1 MLSPY
6 KISTESM
13 TTKTVTPNSKVSS
26 RKTVEGTSPAMLLIG
41 KTVRK
46 HFQGFGWYY
55 GTVFSYDT
63 ENGLYLIQ
71 YEDGDKEEL
80 DKNAT
85 KKITLETKLLSPHK
99 VEAKSMSA
107 NIVTPN
113 SKDRF
118 LSKTLHQGPFELLPI
133 GTSVRK
139 YFKNH
144 GWYNGTIVSYDEYY
158 ELYLVQY
165 EDGDKE
171 ELREDQVKK
180 ILVDSIGKMHSSTV
194 DELGTKTLVDSTK
207 NIMKNLAKETFG
219 ETSLEESFKN
229 VDQWRNKSIDK
240 GVNMKE
246 NIPKARES
254 QSSTSRPI
262 QIGSKVRKYFK
273 GYGWFRGIVVS
284 KVGAHDKISASYI
297 VRYEDGDEE
306 ELSDKMV
313 RNLMLDAKSKSIMA
327 DSIKGKRK
335 LQQIESSPTDEEK
348 HDAAAKKICPDEIVS
363 GPRVFENKRENCA
376 SKDVISKD
384 KPSEN
389 QPSFDLEIGAEFP
402 HLGCRVARFF
412 DKDKIYYG
420 TVKQFSPGDTNELGI
435 DLWTVRYLDGDEE
448 ELNKTELDAAR
459 EWAAPAQLNSVGIEF
474 AHFIHYRMTVW
485 MQHYPERARNEIMG
499 NTGTRPAIHKS
510 TKFSWKLA
518 SCAKM
523 GNAYRHLD
531 TGTKRFGDM
540 IRMKVGGAE
549 NSDPATWSED
559 QIQQS
564 VIMAVMKMTGFRPE
578 ILRTFFKSWAN
589 LPLEACYP
597 STVEE
602 LDILTRYLRCL
613 QNQETRPTLFHAKF
627 QTQGFRWIEYFASF
641 TNARLNSVVSKIM
654 HAKTWGTAVLA
665 LQNLPGVGA
674 YSAAQSLCD
683 IFMGV
688 WQQKRGLFH
697 NHADVVDSMAN
708 DTGIGP
714 GPIYSLQKIFPDIE
728 NKDNALK
735 ILRESIDNAFQEEGL
750 EFPYLKDQNGQ
761 TLHLSCVD
769 LEHSLCYFHRYL
781 VSKES
786 LGENGIE
793 RLYEKFNEPRFKDVV
808 PLPSIKQLESVTS
821 NSVDAWCDK
830 RYKRFVGK

>member
-1 MLSPY
+1 
-6 KISTESM
+6 
-13 TTKTVTPNSKVSS
+13 
-26 RKTVEGTSPAMLLIG
+26 
-41 KTVRK
+41 
-46 HFQGFGWYY
+46 
-55 GTVFSYDT
+55 
-63 ENGLYLIQ
+63 
-71 YEDGDKEEL
+71 
-80 DKNAT
+80 
-85 KKITLETKLLSPHK
+85 
-99 VEAKSMSA
+99 
-107 NIVTPN
+107 
-113 SKDRF
+113 
-118 LSKTLHQGPFELLPI
+118 
-133 GTSVRK
+133 
-139 YFKNH
+139 
-144 GWYNGTIVSYDEYY
+144 
-158 ELYLVQY
+158 
-165 EDGDKE
+165 
-171 ELREDQVKK
+171 
-180 ILVDSIGKMHSSTV
+180 
-194 DELGTKTLVDSTK
+194 
-207 NIMKNLAKETFG
+207 
-219 ETSLEESFKN
+219 
-229 VDQWRNKSIDK
+229 
-240 GVNMKE
+240 
-246 NIPKARES
+246 
-254 QSSTSRPI
+254 
-262 QIGSKVRKYFK
+262 
-273 GYGWFRGIVVS
+273 
-284 KVGAHDKISASYI
+284 
-297 VRYEDGDEE
+297 
-306 ELSDKMV
+306 MV
-313 RNLMLDAKSKSIMA
+313 RNILMVDAKSKPTVA
-327 DSIKGKRK
+327 TDSIKGKRK
-335 LQQIESSPTDEEK
+335 LQQKEFSSIDEEK
-348 HDAAAKKICPDEIVS
+348 HNAATKKICPDETVS
-363 GPRVFENKRENCA
+363 CPRVFYKNKRENFE

-384 KPSEN
+384 KRSQN
-389 QPSFDLEIGAEFP
+389 QLSFDLEIGATFP

-420 TVKQFSPGDTNELGI
+420 TVKKFSPADTNGLCI

-448 ELNKTELDAAR
+448 DLNKTELDVAR
-459 EWAAPAQLNSVGIEF
+459 EWATPAQLNSVGIEF

-485 MQHYPERARNEIMG
+485 MQHYPERARKEIKG

-578 ILRTFFKSWAN
+578 ILRTFFTCWGN

-627 QTQGFRWIEYFASF
+627 QTQGFRWIEYFDSF
-641 TNARLNSVVSKIM
+641 TNARLKSVVSKIM

-697 NHADVVDSMAN
+697 NHDNVVVSMAN

-714 GPIYSLQKIFPDIE
+714 GPTYSLQKIFPDIE
-728 NKDNALK
+728 KDNALK

-786 LGENGIE
+786 LGKKGIE
-793 RLYEKFNEPRFKDVV
+793 RLYQIFNEPRFKDVV
-808 PLPSIKQLESVTS
+808 PLPSIKQLELVTS
-821 NSVDAWCDK
+821 NTVHAWCDK
-830 RYKRFVGK
+830 RYKQFVGK